1 MMKNNE
7 HASYFVPEEDELE
20 SMTVQL
26 KKKRDKRQTSERYI
40 KLMVSFVW
48 KHIWI

>member
-1 MMKNNE
+1 MIFSYLEAVIIMMKNNE

-26 KKKRDKRQTSERYI
+26 KKKGTKDRQAKDI
-40 KLMVSFVW
+40 
-48 KHIWI
+48 